1 MSTAN
6 EKKKLVPKLD
16 LNFSDYAIDTFAP
29 SFEFTDEGGT
39 YTKDK
44 IIVSFNLKGSLKG
57 LKLRCYKE
65 GGKRFMLSYWHNK
78 KSLTFPCGLFRK
90 DVYGVKEVEEYLK
103 PIVKA
108 CTNEHGYWET
118 DPKKHLKELKKK
130 EEREREAKRKI
141 KTINNIIEMVCEENF
156 PKTKV
161 QGTLSQNQIRVN
173 CLYLLGYNERTKHL
187 IFTEDNEGN
196 GLIRFTSEGPQ
207 SFTEL
212 FKQYPPGTGIIKYDP
227 HLNPNKERSLYDSR
241 LGETNIIDLIPGDV
255 EDYVNK
261 KSRSEGYRNN
271 LLDTLS
277 HLWSFARYHQSK
289 PLGRTPPFNPC
300 RRRDGGITI
309 KKERKS
315 KFKGS
320 KYNEMSF
327 SPKVLKKIENK
338 LWDLVPRFDFR
349 ALALLMIMYSGKRQT
364 ETLKITTGDIDWVHK
379 EINVRLPK
387 SRKVEKVDFDPDIL
401 KVLDKIKELKKEK
414 FGKINKKIFSIKSLQ
429 WLFPSSRIDVLK
441 LHDDE
446 YVKGEETRL
455 KRLDTCMAVVKEELN
470 IPGSMKTFR
479 KAFDTNAIHEAKL
492 SPEELSAV
500 SGQSAEI
507 IRRKYD
513 KPGREIRKKLKE
525 KIRLVKSR
533 TN

>member
-6 EKKKLVPKLD
+6 EKKKLPNRLEVKFT
-16 LNFSDYAIDTFAP
+16 NYSIDTFVP
-29 SFEFTDEGGT
+29 SFEFKDEGGT
-39 YTKDK
+39 FTKDQLT
-44 IIVSFNLKGSLKG
+44 VPLVEVGPTLKG
-57 LKLRCYKE
+57 LKINCYRK
-65 GGKRFMLSYWHNK
+65 KKTKYFNLSYWFNGR
-78 KSLTFPCGLFRK
+78 SLNLSCGLFRK
-90 DVYGVKEVEEYLK
+90 DIYGVEQVEEYLK

-108 CTNEHGYWET
+108 CTDEHGHWT
-118 DPKKHLKELKKK
+118 IDPKKHLEDLKKEGEKVK
-130 EEREREAKRKI
+130 EAEEKI
-141 KTINNIIEMVCEENF
+141 KTINNIIEMICEENF
-156 PKTKV
+156 PKTKI

-196 GLIRFTSEGPQ
+196 GLIRFKANGPQ

-212 FKQYPPGTGIIKYDP
+212 FKQYPPGTGIIKHNP
-227 HLNPNKERSLYDSR
+227 QLNPNKERSLYDSR

-255 EDYVNK
+255 EDYINRK
-261 KSRSEGYRNN
+261 DRSEGYRNN

-320 KYNEMSF
+320 KYNEISF
-327 SPKVLKKIENK
+327 SPRVIEKIENK

-349 ALALLMIMYSGKRQT
+349 ALALLMIMYSGKRET
-364 ETLKITTGDIDWVHK
+364 ETLKIKTGDIDWTQK
-379 EINVRLPK
+379 EINVRLTK
-387 SRKVEKVDFDPDIL
+387 VRKVEKIDFDPDVL

-414 FGKINKKIFSIKSLQ
+414 FGKIISIQSLQ
-429 WLFPSSRIDVLK
+429 WLFPSSRINILK

-446 YVKGEETRL
+446 YVKSDQTRL
-455 KRLDTCMAVVKEELN
+455 KRLDTCMAVVKKELN

-479 KAFDTNAIHEAKL
+479 KAFDTNAIHEANL
-492 SPEELSAV
+492 SPAELSAV
-500 SGQSAEI
+500 TGQSAETI
-507 IRRKYD
+507 NRKYN
-513 KPGREIRKKLKE
+513 KPGREVRKKLKE